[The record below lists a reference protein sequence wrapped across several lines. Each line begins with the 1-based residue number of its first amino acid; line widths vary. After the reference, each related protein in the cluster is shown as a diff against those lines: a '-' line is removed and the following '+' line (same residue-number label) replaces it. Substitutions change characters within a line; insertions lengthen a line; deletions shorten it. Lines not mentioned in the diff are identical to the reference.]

1 MPRIFMLCVVALL
14 FAGCGDA
21 LQLANQTKTVAA
33 PREEVFKKMFGT
45 DGAMFR
51 DIPLVTNGGSNRLYE
66 LVLERNDP
74 RWSLLAPK
82 ERPEAQKIK
91 LAVTMEI
98 PRETHIV
105 YSVDDG
111 ALQTGLKFTFEELE
125 PGKTRVA
132 FTIDDLTG
140 HDAEGMAV
148 NTVKLHALARDAL
161 NKLDE
166 DRNQLRLAYNAQRQE
181 DITEEIEILLLAADL
196 FRA

>member
-1 MPRIFMLCVVALL
+1 MLRNLFVIVAAFFLG
-14 FAGCGDA
+14 GCGDMVE
-21 LQLANQTKTVAA
+21 LVSQTKTVAA

-74 RWSLLAPK
+74 RWNLLAPK
-82 ERPEAQKIK
+82 ERPKAQKIK

-161 NKLDE
+161 NKLD
-166 DRNQLRLAYNAQRQE
+166 DF
-181 DITEEIEILLLAADL
+181 EEVKEST
-196 FRA
+196 